1 MNKEILGIDLGGT
14 NIRGGLVRGNNLSG
28 VISERVNSKGSGEEV
43 LDQVFCFIDKLL
55 TSNVKA
61 IGMGVPGLVVNEM
74 VYDVVNIPSW
84 KEISLQKL
92 MQDRYQLPVFIN
104 NDANCFALGEFYF
117 GKGRGYDSMIGL
129 TIGTGLGS
137 GIIINKKLYNG
148 NNGGAGEFGM
158 IEYLDQCYEYYGS
171 GQFFQNV
178 HSIDGETVF
187 IKATDGNKEAIKMYG
202 EMGMHLGNAI
212 KAILYATDVPLII
225 LGGSVSKAFSFF
237 SEAMWKQVQTFA
249 YKKAREQ
256 LKIEV
261 SQLENSGILGATA
274 LCLQ

>member
-28 VISERVNSKGSGEEV
+28 VISERVNSKRSGEEV

-261 SQLENSGILGATA
+261 SQLENIGILGATA